1 MATQDAPATYIAVN
15 LSSLAIALLA
25 ARWLPVRTGERHA
38 LGLGIALL
46 GLLGLTLFVGHDLDG
61 IRRWLALGPL
71 NLHIG
76 YLVLPSLVVL
86 MARLHASFTL
96 GLLVTAMAICT
107 FQPDRAAVLAL
118 ASAAA
123 ARAIQHRDRFAI
135 AALVAAATALR
146 IVWSIP
152 DPLAPVPFVEGVL
165 QDAWAASEATGTTL
179 LLANLAPLVLFKAIG
194 RDALPFV
201 AFEITANCAALLG
214 NYPSILIGYGAA
226 PILGLG
232 LALAALRRQ

>member
-15 LSSLAIALLA
+15 LGSLVIALLA

-46 GLLGLTLFVGHDLDG
+46 GLLGLTLFVGHDLEG
-61 IRRWLALGPL
+61 VRRWLALGPL

-76 YLVLPSLVVL
+76 YLVLPALAVI
-86 MARLHASFTL
+86 MARLRPSFAA
-96 GLLVTAMAICT
+96 GMLVAAMAICT
-107 FQPDRAAVLAL
+107 LQPDRAAVLAL
-118 ASAAA
+118 AAAA
-123 ARAIQHRDRFAI
+123 ASRLVQQRDRFALAAQI
-135 AALVAAATALR
+135 AGVAAVL

-165 QDAWAASEATGTTL
+165 QDAWAASTVAGAIL
-179 LLANLAPLVLFKAIG
+179 LLASLAPLVLIKTTG
-194 RDALPFV
+194 RAALPLV
-201 AFEITANCAALLG
+201 AFVLAAGCAALLG